1 MFVSVVIVL
10 LVSVKMAPAWRSV
23 TLSPFST
30 FTQSTK
36 SHKTQSH
43 TVTYTK
49 HMANC
54 NTRCTTTQCTGSYK
68 VHHHT
73 RHTVIHVH
81 ALITKSTINTRET
94 IDTTCKVTHCP
105 ITRAHHHTCTVTQ
118 VTHARSHNHTCT
130 RSHKTTP
137 PIPLQSSVM

>member
-36 SHKTQSH
+36 SHKAQSH

-49 HMANC
+49 HMVNC
-54 NTRCTTTQCTGSYK
+54 HTRCTTTQCTGSYK

-81 ALITKSTINTRET
+81 ALITKSTINTYRHNMQSHT
-94 IDTTCKVTHCP
+94 LPYHTSTSSHMHSHTS
-105 ITRAHHHTCTVTQ
+105 HTCT
-118 VTHARSHNHTCT
+118 SHNHTCT

-137 PIPLQSSVM
+137 PIALQSSVM